1 MKNYPQ
7 ILCIFFLTLSG
18 IINAQVG
25 IGNLSPN
32 DSSIL
37 DLTSDDKGLLIPR
50 MTTIQR
56 NLINSPALS
65 LIIFNTDEGGF
76 NYYNGAILGWQDFFS
91 GYNSV
96 SAIEGVT
103 RTPSATASA
112 IPDMNVIPSVSGTY
126 SVAFNSQYN
135 NIPITTFIPFAEP
148 FLGTLQAKIDL
159 LAAYNELISKAPP
172 MPAIAAAMGGG
183 QTLTPGVYSFGGAAS
198 ITGTLNLD
206 AQGDSTKLFIFQ
218 IGGAFACGAST
229 VINLM
234 GDAKA
239 SNVFWVT
246 EGAPSIGQD
255 STFRGTI
262 IAHAGA
268 AGISGNTTLEG
279 RLFTMAGAVT
289 FGPGTAFIPSGTSP
303 INLGSVAKF
312 VLFTGTGDVSNT
324 GTSYVTGNIGTNLG
338 SVAGFSSITH
348 TGYDFTPS
356 SPIIIGGCG
365 CNEITPNNNPSVAT
379 FSIYQ
384 NGNLIPSST
393 KSLSSSSRILN
404 FSLQAIATVEAGQ
417 PIEVRWK
424 TDSQPIALGNRTL
437 TVIKVQ

>member
-1 MKNYPQ
+1 MKHILIIIVLLFTQKNY
-7 ILCIFFLTLSG
+7 
-18 IINAQVG
+18 AQVG

-56 NLINSPALS
+56 NSIAVPALS
-65 LIIFNTDEGGF
+65 LMIFNTDEGVF

-103 RTPSATASA
+103 RTPSATAIA
-112 IPDMNVIPSVSGTY
+112 IPDMNVISSASGTY

-135 NIPITTFIPFAEP
+135 NIPITTFIPFVEA
-148 FLGTLQAKIDL
+148 FLGTPQAKIDL
-159 LAAYNELISKAPP
+159 LAAYTELTNKTTTMAS
-172 MPAIAAAMGGG
+172 IAAAMGGG

-198 ITGTLNLD
+198 ITGTLILD
-206 AQGDSTKLFIFQ
+206 AQGDSTKPFIFK

-229 VINLM
+229 VINLQ
-234 GDAKA
+234 GGAKA

-255 STFRGTI
+255 STFKGTI

-268 AGISGNTTLEG
+268 AAISGNTTFEG
-279 RLFTMAGAVT
+279 RLLTLVGAVT

-303 INLGSVAKF
+303 INLGSIAGF
-312 VLFTGTGDVSNT
+312 VFFTGTGDITNT
-324 GTSYVTGNIGTNLG
+324 GTSNVTGNIGTNAGLIVG
-338 SVAGFSSITH
+338 FSAGTNAGFE
-348 TGYDFTPS
+348 YTPA
-356 SPIIIGGCG
+356 SPIRIAGCG
-365 CNEITPNNNPSVAT
+365 CNVITPNNNTSLAT

-384 NGNLIPSST
+384 NGILIPSST

-404 FSLQAIATVEAGQ
+404 LSLQTIATVEAGQ